1 MDLDPERCAAIV
13 ERSDP
18 RFDGWLYVGVT
29 STGIYC
35 RPSCAARPPRRSNM
49 TFHPSA
55 AAAQRAGFRACK
67 RCRPDAAPGSP
78 EWDTRADTVGRA
90 LRLITDGVVD
100 RDGVGGLASR
110 LGYSERHLGRLL
122 TREVGAGPLA
132 LARAQR
138 ARTARVLIETTGL
151 PLSDVAFAAG
161 FDSIR
166 QFNDTIRGTFAITPT
181 ALRARHRQR
190 GPGQVHP
197 GDPAIHLRLAVRQ
210 PFDHEG
216 LLDFLAARAIV
227 GVESI
232 DGSTFRRSIGL
243 PGGPGIVE
251 LDVCPDHV
259 AARFVL
265 TDLADLAAA
274 IARCRR
280 LLDLDSDPE
289 AIDGTLTASA
299 LLGPSVERHPGR
311 RVPGA
316 MDGWELAARA
326 VVGQQVS
333 VKGARTVLG
342 RIAAEYGA
350 VLASPGSQVTAVFPT
365 ADRLAAL
372 DPASLP
378 LPAARAETLVA
389 LAARVASGR
398 LVLDAGADWEVA
410 SRDLRSIRGIGAW
423 TADYVRMRALH
434 DPDVLLADDLVIR
447 RQLDAA
453 KVSAAEIDGWRPW
466 RSSASMHLWAL
477 ASEAVHTTGARP

>member
-35 RPSCAARPPRRSNM
+35 RPSCAARTPKRSNM

-55 AAAQRAGFRACK
+55 AAAQRSGFRACK

-110 LGYSERHLGRLL
+110 LGYSERHLSRLL
-122 TREVGAGPLA
+122 IGEVGAGPLA

-138 ARTARVLIETTGL
+138 ARTARVLIETTDL
-151 PLSDVAFAAG
+151 SLSDAAFAAG

-166 QFNDTIRGTFAITPT
+166 QFNDTIRDTFAVTPT
-181 ALRARHRQR
+181 ELRARDRRR
-190 GPGQVHP
+190 GPGVSDP
-197 GDPAIHLRLAVRQ
+197 GVQLRLAVRQ
-210 PFDHEG
+210 PFDHRG

-227 GVESI
+227 GVESV
-232 DGSTFRRSIGL
+232 DGSTYRRSIDL

-251 LDVCPDHV
+251 LDVTSEHV
-259 AARFVL
+259 GARLHL

-274 IARCRR
+274 MARCRR

-289 AIDGTLTASA
+289 AIDETLSASP
-299 LLGPSVERHPGR
+299 LLAPSVARHPGR

-316 MDGWELAARA
+316 VDGWELAARA

-333 VKGARTVLG
+333 VAGARTVLG
-342 RIAAEYGA
+342 RIVAEHGA
-350 VLASPGSQVTAVFPT
+350 ILPTPGLQVQALFPT
-365 ADRLAAL
+365 AECLAAV
-372 DPASLP
+372 DPAALP
-378 LPAARAETLVA
+378 LPGSRAETLVA

-398 LVLDAGADWEVA
+398 LVLDAGADREVA
-410 SRDLRSIRGIGAW
+410 SRDLRSITGIGAW
-423 TADYVRMRALH
+423 TVDYVRMRALR
-434 DPDVLLADDLVIR
+434 DPDVLLDGDLVIR
-447 RQLDAA
+447 RQLDAGR
-453 KVSAAEIDGWRPW
+453 VTAAEIDGWRPW

-477 ASEAVHTTGARP
+477 ASETDRTTGANP